1 MTGFN
6 MEITFDLGTSEVAK
20 APLALPPL
28 AELLAQAG
36 FRVRTARRADCPS
49 CTGRSRMTVAFI
61 GEVYFCHRCKR
72 TGSRESLARELGL
85 LATDQES
92 VIRRRIEARE
102 RARLRSVADRLR
114 EGERRV
120 QGRAGANLLSLVAL
134 RRNSGARLVALRAG
148 ACERFPGESE
158 FAWDALRFV
167 ADHEARASASYL
179 VAAFAS
185 ERDRAVFSLHPEQ
198 RAALV
203 ERVLENGGL
212 RADGSRWVELVL

>member
-1 MTGFN
+1 MGGSN
-6 MEITFDLGTSEVAK
+6 RKHKCSLGCREVEK
-20 APLALPPL
+20 APPAPPPL

-114 EGERRV
+114 
-120 QGRAGANLLSLVAL
+120 
-134 RRNSGARLVALRAG
+134 
-148 ACERFPGESE
+148 
-158 FAWDALRFV
+158 
-167 ADHEARASASYL
+167 
-179 VAAFAS
+179 
-185 ERDRAVFSLHPEQ
+185 
-198 RAALV
+198 
-203 ERVLENGGL
+203 
-212 RADGSRWVELVL
+212 DG

>member
-102 RARLRSVADRLR
+102 RARLRSVA
-114 EGERRV
+114 
-120 QGRAGANLLSLVAL
+120 
-134 RRNSGARLVALRAG
+134 AR
-148 ACERFPGESE
+148 P
-158 FAWDALRFV
+158 
-167 ADHEARASASYL
+167 
-179 VAAFAS
+179 
-185 ERDRAVFSLHPEQ
+185 
-198 RAALV
+198 RAAAPQLHA
-203 ERVLENGGL
+203 RPN
-212 RADGSRWVELVL
+212 AN